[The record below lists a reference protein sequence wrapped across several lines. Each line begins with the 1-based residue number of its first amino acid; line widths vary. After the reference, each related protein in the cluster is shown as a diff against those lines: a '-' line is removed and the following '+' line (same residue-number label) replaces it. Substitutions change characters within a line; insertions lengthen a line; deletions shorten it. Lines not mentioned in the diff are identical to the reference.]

1 MLDRKGALAL
11 AVAATVTLLAPAKMA
26 AARQDLVVGGTAV
39 VTGTEGR
46 GLRARSGP
54 GLSHRVLTVL
64 PEGAN
69 VQLLGGPVS
78 DGQDDWYQ
86 INTGAGLV
94 GWSLDR
100 YLSPGEPTPSEAGGG
115 PVLAA
120 ALVPGSVPISETP
133 GSRTFRAKMTAYAD
147 GVGGVPLNARTATGT
162 RTRPGVV
169 AVDPRFIPL
178 GSLMRIEGFDGL
190 FIAEDVGGAIRGPML
205 DVWLA
210 DPAAA
215 RSFGIQYRLITVTRE
230 GPAR

>member
-1 MLDRKGALAL
+1 MRPLKRTLVLVVALAL
-11 AVAATVTLLAPAKMA
+11 LLVAPTARA

-39 VTGTEGR
+39 VSGTEGS

-54 GLSHRVLTVL
+54 GLTHRVLTVL
-64 PEGAN
+64 PEGTN

-86 INTGAGLV
+86 VTTGTGVV

-100 YLSPGEPTPSEAGGG
+100 YLSPSEPSPSQAGGG
-115 PVLAA
+115 PLLAA
-120 ALVPGSVPISETP
+120 ASLPGPSPV
-133 GSRTFRAKMTAYAD
+133 GGAVGGRTFLAKMTAYAN

-162 RTRPGVV
+162 PTRTGVV

-178 GSLMRIEGFDGL
+178 GSLMRIQGFDGQ
-190 FIAEDVGGAIRGPML
+190 FVAEDIGPAIRGPML

-210 DPAAA
+210 DAAAA
-215 RSFGIQYRLITVTRE
+215 REFGVQHRWVTVTRE
-230 GPAR
+230 GSGR